1 MKKLSEKYP
10 SRLKSKESHNVRLTT
25 QNNDIDEFDYRLEEN
40 VFFFLKNKPNC
51 GSYMSKFDILKII
64 LAFE

>member
-40 VFFFLKNKPNC
+40 VFFFWKTNQIAVLIGQSLTFWK
-51 GSYMSKFDILKII
+51 
-64 LAFE
+64 